1 MLTDIEMKKLAVQ
14 QIHSA
19 FSERGIVVNK
29 TLLFGS
35 RARGNYRVNSDWDFL
50 VVTER
55 ELLWSEKKEI
65 WRAISR
71 ALAKH
76 NISADI
82 LIKSHKQFDIDTED
96 KGKVTYYA
104 RQEGVFV

>member
-1 MLTDIEMKKLAVQ
+1 MLTDLEMKNLAVR
-14 QIHSA
+14 QIHTT
-19 FSERGIVVNK
+19 FSERGIAVNK
-29 TLLFGS
+29 ILLFGS
-35 RARGNYRVNSDWDFL
+35 RARGNYRLDSDWDFV
-50 VVTER
+50 VVTEK
-55 ELLWSEKKEI
+55 ELLWGEKKEI

-82 LIKSHKQFDIDTED
+82 LIKSQEQFDIDTDD

-104 RQEGVFV
+104 RHEGAFV